1 MKVQSTNKIVA
12 NAIASQVRNSGI
24 IDYSR
29 YQPQD
34 KSDVMADLE
43 TISGNSPADIADL
56 KKIKPY
62 AQKFGIIDR
71 FNRYCSALGV
81 KV

>member
-1 MKVQSTNKIVA
+1 MISSNKIVA
-12 NAIASQVRNSGI
+12 NAIMAQARNSGI

-34 KSDVMADLE
+34 KSDVMDDLE

-71 FNRYCSALGV
+71 FNRHCAALGV